1 MTTLPYSNE
10 TTSKDAARNHAVV
23 SKSGH
28 DRRVICQFIA
38 SRGVTGATDAE
49 IYQWCP
55 EVHFNAARARRGEI
69 QDHGLITAKMGERRR
84 GETGLAARVY
94 HITAIGL
101 KALGMDQNQHWCAE

>member
-1 MTTLPYSNE
+1 MTLPHNH
-10 TTSKDAARNHAVV
+10 TDTSKAAARNPHVI

-38 SRGVTGATDAE
+38 SRGSQGATDGE

-55 EVHFNAARARRGEI
+55 EVHFNAARARRGECEA
-69 QDHGLITAKMGERRR
+69 HGVVTAKLGERRR

-94 HITAIGL
+94 HITATGL
-101 KALGMDQNQHWCAE
+101 RALGLDENQHWCAQ